1 LKLGINLLNNLHDKL
16 QDKRKMTPH
25 RGIAITAT
33 QLEPIQRETVMDLV
47 ARRIEQ
53 LVRSGDL
60 KAGDRLPPEPELAQM
75 LHVSRGSLREALKGL
90 VYLGLI
96 KSRAGDGTYIQSSL
110 SRVLSQH
117 FQWMI
122 LLNEV
127 KHLEIYELR
136 KIIEPDVAAL
146 AARRATQADLDRL
159 EVALDGMAQAGGD
172 AELFRKFDI
181 QFHDAFAQ
189 ASGNAAI
196 QTTMRMLYHATSEA
210 RKAVLPFIDNWD
222 KHWRR
227 HERVF
232 TLIRNHKPKL
242 ARQAVLDDLLYA
254 ESLLHKHIGSV
265 HKQTSKRRANAALE
279 KVREPLRRKHRPPS
293 RKGLAFRPLSSK
305 RA

>member
-1 LKLGINLLNNLHDKL
+1 
-16 QDKRKMTPH
+16 MASS
-25 RGIAITAT
+25 RGIAITTT
-33 QLEPIQRETVMDLV
+33 QFEPVHRVTVMDMV

-60 KAGDRLPPEPELAQM
+60 KAGDRLPPEPKLAQM
-75 LHVSRGSLREALKGL
+75 LRVSRGSLREALKGL
-90 VYLGLI
+90 MYLGLI

-110 SRVLSQH
+110 GRVLNQH

-146 AARRATQADLDRL
+146 AAKRATRADLDHL
-159 EVALDGMAQAGGD
+159 EAALEGMAQARGNP
-172 AELFRKFDI
+172 ELFHAFDI
-181 QFHDAFAQ
+181 QFHDAFAE

-232 TLIRNHKPKL
+232 ILIRDHKPEL
-242 ARQAVLDDLLYA
+242 ARNAVLEDLLYA
-254 ESLLHKHIGSV
+254 ESLLHKHIGFL
-265 HKQTSKRRANAALE
+265 HEQTSKRRANAALQ
-279 KVREPLRRKHRPPS
+279 KSRKPSRRKLKLNS
-293 RKGLAFRPLSSK
+293 RNSSAIRPLLSE

>member
-1 LKLGINLLNNLHDKL
+1 MRLDQGNAKSGSRLVAVTKAGLF
-16 QDKRKMTPH
+16 
-25 RGIAITAT
+25 
-33 QLEPIQRETVMDLV
+33 EPIRRETVMDTV

-60 KAGDRLPPEPELAQM
+60 KAGDRLPPEPELAHK
-75 LHVSRGSLREALKGL
+75 LRVSRGSLREALKGL
-90 VYLGLI
+90 MYLGLI
-96 KSRAGDGTYIQSSL
+96 TSRAGDGTYIQSSL
-110 SRVLSQH
+110 SRVLNQH

-146 AARRATQADLDRL
+146 AAKRATRTDIERL
-159 EVALDGMAQAGGD
+159 EAALEGMAQGRGNP
-172 AELFRKFDI
+172 ELFRAFDI
-181 QFHDAFAQ
+181 QFHEAFAQ

-210 RKAVLPFIDNWD
+210 RKAVMPFIDSWD
-222 KHWRR
+222 KHWQR

-232 TLIRNHKPKL
+232 NFIRDQKPEL
-242 ARQAVLDDLLYA
+242 ARKAVLEDLLYA
-254 ESLLHKHIGSV
+254 ERLLRRHIGSLD
-265 HKQTSKRRANAALE
+265 KPTSKGRASALLNGFTEPLRRRKRRANSPAD
-279 KVREPLRRKHRPPS
+279 
-293 RKGLAFRPLSSK
+293 LAFRVPLSE

>member
-1 LKLGINLLNNLHDKL
+1 MAFNRD
-16 QDKRKMTPH
+16 
-25 RGIAITAT
+25 IAITAT
-33 QLEPIQRETVMDLV
+33 QLEPIQRETVMDMV

-53 LVRSGDL
+53 LIRNGEL

-75 LHVSRGSLREALKGL
+75 LHISRGSLREALKGL

-96 KSRAGDGTYIQSSL
+96 KARAGDGTYIQSSL
-110 SRVLSQH
+110 SHVLNQH
-117 FQWMI
+117 FRWMI

-146 AARRATQADLDRL
+146 AARRATRAEVDRL
-159 EVALDGMAQAGGD
+159 EAALDGMAQARGNP
-172 AELFRKFDI
+172 EMFYKFDV
-181 QFHDAFAQ
+181 QFQDAFAQ

-232 TLIRNHKPKL
+232 TLIRDHKPEL
-242 ARQAVLDDLLYA
+242 ARKAVLEDLLYA
-254 ESLLHKHIGSV
+254 ESLFHKHVGSP
-265 HKQTSKRRANAALE
+265 HKESSKRRANGGME
-279 KVREPLRRKHRPPS
+279 KLLEPLRRKRRPPS
-293 RKGLAFRPLSSK
+293 RNGLAGRSLRRSAHDS
-305 RA
+305 AT

>member
-1 LKLGINLLNNLHDKL
+1 MAAN
-16 QDKRKMTPH
+16 

-60 KAGDRLPPEPELAQM
+60 KTGDRLPPEPELAQM
-75 LHVSRGSLREALKGL
+75 LHISRGSLREALKGL

-110 SRVLSQH
+110 SRVLNQH

-122 LLNEV
+122 LLDEV

-146 AARRATQADLDRL
+146 AARRATRADVDRL
-159 EVALDGMAQAGGD
+159 QAALDGMAEARGNP
-172 AELFRKFDI
+172 ELFRKFDI

-232 TLIRNHKPKL
+232 TLIRDHKPQL
-242 ARQAVLDDLLYA
+242 AREAVLEDLLYA
-254 ESLLHKHIGSV
+254 ESLLHKHIGSLQ
-265 HKQTSKRRANAALE
+265 KPTSKRRVNAPL
-279 KVREPLRRKHRPPS
+279 KKFREPLRRKPRPPS
-293 RKGLAFRPLSSK
+293 PNSLAFRPLSSK

>member
-1 LKLGINLLNNLHDKL
+1 MASD
-16 QDKRKMTPH
+16 RS
-25 RGIAITAT
+25 IAITAT
-33 QLEPIQRETVMDLV
+33 QLEPIQRETVMDMV

-60 KAGDRLPPEPELAQM
+60 KAGDRLPPEPELAHM
-75 LHVSRGSLREALKGL
+75 LRVSRGSLREALKGL
-90 VYLGLI
+90 MYLGLI

-110 SRVLSQH
+110 SRVLNQH

-146 AARRATQADLDRL
+146 AAKRATRADIERL
-159 EVALDGMAQAGGD
+159 EAALDGMKQGQGNP
-172 AELFRKFDI
+172 ELFRAFDI

-196 QTTMRMLYHATSEA
+196 QATMRMLYHATSEA
-210 RKAVLPFIDNWD
+210 RKAVLPYIDNWD
-222 KHWRR
+222 KHWQR

-232 TLIRNHKPKL
+232 TLIRDHKPEL
-242 ARQAVLDDLLYA
+242 ARKAVLEDLLYA
-254 ESLLHKHIGSV
+254 ESLLHKHIGSL
-265 HKQTSKRRANAALE
+265 HKQTSKSRASLPL
-279 KVREPLRRKHRPPS
+279 KGIREPLRQRKRRLNS
-293 RKGLAFRPLSSK
+293 RNSSALRALLSE